1 MLMQTHSILVGY
13 LLWILGFTG
22 SHRFYYGKPISGTI
36 WLCTGGLFLI
46 GWLIDLFL
54 IPMMDSQAER
64 RFATGRY
71 NYTVSWMLLTFL
83 GTFGLHRLY
92 LGKISGLIILGS
104 SLMAVLFPPL
114 ILISMIF
121 LIIDFWNLNS
131 TVDELNRRQ
140 GA

>member
-1 MLMQTHSILVGY
+1 MQTHSILVGY

-104 SLMAVLFPPL
+104 SLVAVLFPPL

-131 TVDELNRRQ
+131 TVDELNRRHE
-140 GA
+140 A

>member
-54 IPMMDSQAER
+54 IPIMDNQAER

-131 TVDELNRRQ
+131 TIDELNRRQ

>member
-1 MLMQTHSILVGY
+1 MQTHSILVGY

-54 IPMMDSQAER
+54 IPIMDNQAER

-131 TVDELNRRQ
+131 TIDELNRRQ

>member
-54 IPMMDSQAER
+54 IPIMDNQAER

>member
-1 MLMQTHSILVGY
+1 MQTHSILVGY

-54 IPMMDSQAER
+54 IPIMDSQAER

-83 GTFGLHRLY
+83 GTLGLHRLY

-104 SLMAVLFPPL
+104 SLMAILFPPL

-131 TVDELNRRQ
+131 TVDEINRRQ
-140 GA
+140 ET

>member
-1 MLMQTHSILVGY
+1 MQTHSILVGY

-46 GWLIDLFL
+46 GWVIDLFL
-54 IPMMDSQAER
+54 IPIMDSQAER

-71 NYTVSWMLLTFL
+71 NYTMSWMLLTFF
-83 GTFGLHRLY
+83 GTLGLHRLY

-104 SLMAVLFPPL
+104 SLVAVLFPPL

-131 TVDELNRRQ
+131 TIDELNRKQ
-140 GA
+140 EA

>member
-1 MLMQTHSILVGY
+1 MQTHSILVGY

-54 IPMMDSQAER
+54 IPIMDSQAER

-71 NYTVSWMLLTFL
+71 NYTVSWILLTFL

-104 SLMAVLFPPL
+104 SLVAVLFPPL

>member
-1 MLMQTHSILVGY
+1 MQTHSILVGY

-54 IPMMDSQAER
+54 IPIMDSQAER

-71 NYTVSWMLLTFL
+71 NYTVSWILLTFL

-92 LGKISGLIILGS
+92 LGKISGLIT
-104 SLMAVLFPPL
+104 
-114 ILISMIF
+114 
-121 LIIDFWNLNS
+121 NS
-131 TVDELNRRQ
+131 IEGKGHETMDDPFQE
-140 GA
+140 A

>member
-1 MLMQTHSILVGY
+1 MQTHSILVGY

-131 TVDELNRRQ
+131 TVDELNRRHE
-140 GA
+140 A

>member
-1 MLMQTHSILVGY
+1 MQTHSILVGY

-54 IPMMDSQAER
+54 IPIMDSQAER

-83 GTFGLHRLY
+83 GTLGLHRLY

-104 SLMAVLFPPL
+104 SLMAILFPPL

-140 GA
+140 ET

>member
-1 MLMQTHSILVGY
+1 MQTHSILVGY

-36 WLCTGGLFLI
+36 WLCTGGLFLM

-54 IPMMDSQAER
+54 IPIMDSQAER

-83 GTFGLHRLY
+83 GTLGLHRLY

-104 SLMAVLFPPL
+104 SLMAILFPPL

-140 GA
+140 ET

>member
-1 MLMQTHSILVGY
+1 MQTHSILVGY

-36 WLCTGGLFLI
+36 WLCTGGLFLV

-54 IPMMDSQAER
+54 IPIMDSQAER

-131 TVDELNRRQ
+131 TVDELNRRHE
-140 GA
+140 A

>member
-1 MLMQTHSILVGY
+1 MQTHSILVGY

-54 IPMMDSQAER
+54 IPIMDNQAER

-104 SLMAVLFPPL
+104 SLVAVLFPPL

-131 TVDELNRRQ
+131 TVDELNRRHE
-140 GA
+140 A

>member
-1 MLMQTHSILVGY
+1 MQTHSILVGY

-36 WLCTGGLFLI
+36 WLCTGGLFLM
-46 GWLIDLFL
+46 GWVIDLFL
-54 IPMMDSQAER
+54 IPIMDSQAER

-71 NYTVSWMLLTFL
+71 NYTMSWMLLTFF
-83 GTFGLHRLY
+83 GTLGLHRLY
-92 LGKISGLIILGS
+92 LGKSSGLIILGS
-104 SLMAVLFPPL
+104 SLMAILFPPL

-131 TVDELNRRQ
+131 TIDELNRRQ
-140 GA
+140 VA

>member
-1 MLMQTHSILVGY
+1 MQTHSILVGY

-54 IPMMDSQAER
+54 IPIMDSQAER

-83 GTFGLHRLY
+83 GTLGLHRRY

-104 SLMAVLFPPL
+104 SLMAILFPPL

-140 GA
+140 ET

>member
-1 MLMQTHSILVGY
+1 MQTHSILVGY

-36 WLCTGGLFLI
+36 WLFTGGLFLI
-46 GWLIDLFL
+46 GWVVDLFL
-54 IPMMDSQAER
+54 IPIMDSQAER

-131 TVDELNRRQ
+131 TVDELNRRHE
-140 GA
+140 A

>member
-1 MLMQTHSILVGY
+1 MQTHSILVGY

-36 WLCTGGLFLI
+36 WLCTGGLFLV

-83 GTFGLHRLY
+83 GTLGLHRLY

-104 SLMAVLFPPL
+104 SLVAVLFPPL

-140 GA
+140 GV

>member
-1 MLMQTHSILVGY
+1 MQTHSILVGY

-54 IPMMDSQAER
+54 IPIMDSQAER

-71 NYTVSWMLLTFL
+71 NYTVSWILLTFL

-104 SLMAVLFPPL
+104 SLVAVLFPPL

-140 GA
+140 GT

>member
-131 TVDELNRRQ
+131 TIDELNRRQ

>member
-1 MLMQTHSILVGY
+1 MQTHSILVGY

-22 SHRFYYGKPISGTI
+22 SHRFFYGKPISGTI

-54 IPMMDSQAER
+54 IPIMDSQAER

-131 TVDELNRRQ
+131 TVDELNRRHE
-140 GA
+140 A

>member
-1 MLMQTHSILVGY
+1 MQTHSILVGY

-54 IPMMDSQAER
+54 IPIMDSQAER

-71 NYTVSWMLLTFL
+71 NYTMSWMLLTFF
-83 GTFGLHRLY
+83 GTLGLHRLY

-104 SLMAVLFPPL
+104 SLVAVLFPPL

>member
-1 MLMQTHSILVGY
+1 MQTHSILVGY

-46 GWLIDLFL
+46 GWLIDLVL
-54 IPMMDSQAER
+54 IPIMDSQAER

-71 NYTVSWMLLTFL
+71 NYTVSWILLTFL

-104 SLMAVLFPPL
+104 SLVAVLFPPL

>member
-1 MLMQTHSILVGY
+1 MQTHSILVGY

-54 IPMMDSQAER
+54 IPIMDSQAER

-83 GTFGLHRLY
+83 GTLGLHRLY

-104 SLMAVLFPPL
+104 SLVAVLFPPL

-140 GA
+140 GV

>member
-1 MLMQTHSILVGY
+1 MQTHSILVGY

-54 IPMMDSQAER
+54 IPIMDSQAER

-71 NYTVSWMLLTFL
+71 NYTVSWILLTFL

-131 TVDELNRRQ
+131 TVDELNRRHE
-140 GA
+140 A

>member
-1 MLMQTHSILVGY
+1 MQTHSILVGY

-54 IPMMDSQAER
+54 IPIMDSQAER

-104 SLMAVLFPPL
+104 SLVAVLFPPL

>member
-1 MLMQTHSILVGY
+1 MQTHSILVGY

-36 WLCTGGLFLI
+36 WLCTGGFFLI

-54 IPMMDSQAER
+54 IPIMDSQAER

-71 NYTVSWMLLTFL
+71 NYTVSWILLTFL

-104 SLMAVLFPPL
+104 SLVAVLFPPL

>member
-1 MLMQTHSILVGY
+1 MQTHSILVGY

-54 IPMMDSQAER
+54 IPIMDSQAER

-71 NYTVSWMLLTFL
+71 NYTVSWILLTFL

>member
-1 MLMQTHSILVGY
+1 
-13 LLWILGFTG
+13 
-22 SHRFYYGKPISGTI
+22 
-36 WLCTGGLFLI
+36 
-46 GWLIDLFL
+46 
-54 IPMMDSQAER
+54 MMDSQAER

-131 TVDELNRRQ
+131 TVDELNRRHE
-140 GA
+140 A

>member
-1 MLMQTHSILVGY
+1 MQTHSILVGY

-54 IPMMDSQAER
+54 IPIMDSQAER

>member
-1 MLMQTHSILVGY
+1 MQTHSILVGY

-54 IPMMDSQAER
+54 IPIMDSQAER

-71 NYTVSWMLLTFL
+71 NYTVSWILMTFL

-104 SLMAVLFPPL
+104 SLVAVLFPPL